1 MAVWEIR
8 KYKEESGKSP
18 RSVFSRIYHQ
28 ALYLLNLQYLVFR
41 QTSYFLDC
49 PSSIPF
55 AHILSN
61 SYFFFCF
68 FPSAFFHSFCIS
80 RRVLSNYRIPKLVVE
95 LAL

>member
-18 RSVFSRIYHQ
+18 RSEIAPGAFRIYHQ

-49 PSSIPF
+49 RLI
-55 AHILSN
+55 HT
-61 SYFFFCF
+61 FC
-68 FPSAFFHSFCIS
+68 
-80 RRVLSNYRIPKLVVE
+80 
-95 LAL
+95 